1 VSTFTYRN
9 IIILMG
15 TIKDPLY
22 RSAAAA
28 MGDLSLA
35 VQMRPARHI
44 HDDVPAWQ
52 RAAGTTPT
60 ALSRDSVTLDDLIFG
75 AATRR
80 TVRCAPVAVDTAS
93 HCR

>member
-35 VQMRPARHI
+35 VQMLTC
-44 HDDVPAWQ
+44 Q
-52 RAAGTTPT
+52 CGKRAAGTTPT
-60 ALSRDSVTLDDLIFG
+60 ALPRDSVTLDDLIFG